1 MKIDRKEVSFCN
13 SIELIKSERDDSNS
27 VGSGREL
34 GHGLGTFTDGML
46 GELTWQEESDGGLDL
61 AG

>member
-1 MKIDRKEVSFCN
+1 MSFCN